1 MRVIDYFRVL
11 VTSIILV
18 KIRDYPAVQ
27 IFMLLNISIFR
38 QIYLLYTKPFIL
50 LRDTLLAF
58 FNEFLLSLYLYV
70 LMINTDFNVSEGD
83 IKNHASFLLLGITS
97 TYILTNTIYYIVF
110 ILSKAQPWVRL
121 CFRKY
126 IKSKCKK
133 KKA

>member
-1 MRVIDYFRVL
+1 

-38 QIYLLYTKPFIL
+38 QIYLLHTKPFIL
-50 LRDTLLAF
+50 LRDILLAF
-58 FNEFLLSLYLYV
+58 FNEFFFSLYLYV

-83 IKNHASFLLLGITS
+83 TKNYASFLLLGITS
-97 TYILTNTIYYIVF
+97 TYILMNTIYYIVF
-110 ILSKAQPWVRL
+110 IVSKALPWVRL
-121 CFRKY
+121 CFRKC
-126 IKSKCKK
+126 IQSKCKR